1 MNKLHNQ
8 VSPYLLQHKN
18 NPVDWQPWGDEAL
31 SQAIKEDKPIILSI
45 GYAACHWCHVMEH
58 ESFEDQEVAQLMN
71 AHFINIKVDREER
84 PDIDQIY
91 MEAIHQMGL
100 SGGWPLNVFLMPDQ
114 KPFYGGTYFPKNKWI
129 QILHSINDAYKNH
142 KTELQKSAD
151 GFQRSMNEILLTS
164 TNLQDYY
171 SEEFQKRILQKIGS
185 SIDPYF
191 GGINKAPKFPM
202 PTLWNFLEESLK
214 LPFETNQIE
223 HLLDNTLHK
232 MAQGGIFDHVDGG
245 FSRYSVDSEWFCPHF
260 EKMLYDNG
268 QLLSV
273 YANAYKRTKNFIFKE
288 TIDKIISFH
297 EKTLL
302 ASNGLY
308 FASLDADSEGEEGKF
323 YVWSYE
329 ELNQLIP
336 YESNENF
343 YEDFSISIHGNWE
356 DGKNI
361 LFKKQSFSSSIYADQ
376 LQTLNRVRNQRIAPS
391 LDNKQLLSW
400 NAMYL
405 IGLIDVFHATEEND
419 VKDKIESLFLAI
431 EKNLFQQN
439 KWLHQAQ
446 YTSQPIE
453 AFLDDVAFMALA
465 YLKWFLITNDERYLN
480 QSNNLIVFIKENFF
494 DGSLGLFTYSNRS
507 QNKLIANI
515 PELIDSVIPSS
526 NSVVVECLFYLGQF
540 LEIPE
545 YTILGN
551 NILEK
556 VLSKATD
563 IPSYFS
569 NWWRIMLA
577 FKWNEKILLKVY
589 NNHLPVEKL
598 KSRLVSISDQI
609 LIIKKNND
617 HLQESYLVC
626 QGEHCFAPLQ
636 TIEAVE
642 ILLKEII

>member
-18 NPVDWQPWGDEAL
+18 NPVDWQPWGEEAL
-31 SQAIKEDKPIILSI
+31 SQAVNEDKPIILSI

-58 ESFEDQEVAQLMN
+58 ESFEDLEVAELMN

-129 QILHSINDAYKNH
+129 QVLYSINEAFKNH
-142 KTELQKSAD
+142 KNELQQSAN
-151 GFQRSMNEILLTS
+151 GFQQSMNEMLLTS
-164 TNLQDYY
+164 SNLQDYY
-171 SEEFQKRILQKIGS
+171 SVDFQKRILQMISS

-202 PTLWNFLEESLK
+202 PTLWNFLEEALK
-214 LPFETNQIE
+214 LPFDTKQIE

-273 YANAYKRTKNFIFKE
+273 FANAYKRTSNLVFKE
-288 TIDKIISFH
+288 IIDKTLSFH

-302 ASNGLY
+302 GNNGLY
-308 FASLDADSEGEEGKF
+308 YASLDADSEQEEGKF
-323 YVWSYE
+323 YIWSFK
-329 ELNQLIP
+329 ELNDLIP
-336 YESNENF
+336 YESNKNF

-361 LFKKQSFSSSIYADQ
+361 LFKKRSFLSSIYSDQ
-376 LQTLNRVRNQRIAPS
+376 LQTLYKVRKQRIAPS

-405 IGLIDVFHATEEND
+405 IGLIDVYRVTKD
-419 VKDKIESLFLAI
+419 TVVKEKIESLFQAI
-431 EKNLFQQN
+431 ENYLYQQN

-446 YTSQPIE
+446 YTNQPIE
-453 AFLDDVAFMALA
+453 AFLDDLAFMALA
-465 YLKWFLITNDERYLN
+465 YLKWFLLTNNEHYLN
-480 QSNNLIVFIKENFF
+480 DSNKLIEYIRENFF
-494 DGSLGLFTYSNRS
+494 DSSLELFTYANRA
-507 QNKLIANI
+507 QNRLIANI

-526 NSVVVECLFYLGQF
+526 NSVVLECLFYQGQL
-540 LEIPE
+540 LEIPS

-551 NILEK
+551 KILEK
-556 VLSKATD
+556 VLSKASD
-563 IPSYFS
+563 NPSYFS
-569 NWWRIMLA
+569 NWWRMMLT
-577 FKWNEKILLKVY
+577 FKWNEKIIVKVY
-589 NNHLPVEKL
+589 NSNRAVEDIKLHLHAL
-598 KSRLVSISDQI
+598 SDQI
-609 LIIKKNND
+609 IVIEKKSES
-617 HLQESYLVC
+617 LQESYLVC

-636 TIEAVE
+636 TFESLVE
-642 ILLKEII
+642 LIKEII